1 MARCNP
7 YGWENPAG
15 PNPAGG
21 LLADSHTVDESK
33 RFHCGNDAPHRF
45 RWVCSH
51 DSLPPGSQ
59 LTLTEPRIDIRRI
72 SDGHRSGEPVHLCQ
86 RHAELLRARV
96 GRQPVP
102 CPRCVAI
109 GPDHKCWLRLEVVS

>member
-7 YGWENPAG
+7 YGWENPGG

-21 LLADSHTVDESK
+21 LLADTHAVDESK
-33 RFHCGNDAPHRF
+33 RFHCGNEAPHRF

-51 DSLPPGSQ
+51 DNLPPAMSG
-59 LTLTEPRIDIRRI
+59 LPHATLVRLH
-72 SDGHRSGEPVHLCQ
+72 DGHRSGEPVYLCEY
-86 RHAELLRARV
+86 HANLLRCRV